1 MCGMV
6 KKIPCSVTFPVL
18 LHLMQLMLMLDEIHS
33 KWAGRS
39 GQTHLSHSTARTDSG
54 KTSSNATVFVKL
66 VDTAAYGHFD

>member
-1 MCGMV
+1 MV

-39 GQTHLSHSTARTDSG
+39 GWTHLSHSTARTDSG